1 MSSWKCLLCSPINL
15 CERAPRNITVSSLTG
30 SSCLPV
36 AASTPKYWYPST
48 EQPQHL
54 HGVNSSDAKRN
65 NQQCCGTNARE
76 VSYSPALFNVRSTF
90 ACHCPSCC
98 LDKAQNTWV
107 NTAKMW
113 RRGGGVFGRAVYSTY
128 LLSTRMGKAVLLDV
142 CSANQQLTAPRSWR
156 QQSPEPPSSWVHAQ
170 ARLGM
175 LLSPPWAFS
184 SLVGQDPWAAQQGL
198 ASVAR
203 PRDRFQRPGKGT
215 PQEGARKMTWWEL
228 HSACQPSA
236 QGTGCSVAGSGRADG
251 MYITESE
258 GLWETHH

>member
-30 SSCLPV
+30 SNRLPV

-76 VSYSPALFNVRSTF
+76 LSYSAALFNVRSTF

-156 QQSPEPPSSWVHAQ
+156 QQSPEPPSSWVHAPVTSMGIQQPGRPRPLGCPTGLSISSQ
-170 ARLGM
+170 AQRQVSKARKRNTTRRCQKNDVMG
-175 LLSPPWAFS
+175 
-184 SLVGQDPWAAQQGL
+184 AAQRL
-198 ASVAR
+198 PA
-203 PRDRFQRPGKGT
+203 F
-215 PQEGARKMTWWEL
+215 
-228 HSACQPSA
+228 
-236 QGTGCSVAGSGRADG
+236 CSGYRMFCGSQ
-251 MYITESE
+251 
-258 GLWETHH
+258 W